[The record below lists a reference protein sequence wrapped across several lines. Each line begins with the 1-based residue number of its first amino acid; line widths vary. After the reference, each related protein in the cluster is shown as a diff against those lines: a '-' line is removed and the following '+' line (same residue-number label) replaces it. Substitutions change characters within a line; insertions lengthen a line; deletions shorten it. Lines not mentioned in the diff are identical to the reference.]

1 MQKGGKMEEA
11 KLNDIIID
19 IFQSIGE
26 QESLIRILKEAI
38 NNENDRITM
47 PDISNALEIIL
58 SKHSNIKLSLDRYI
72 DLSFNKN

>member
-1 MQKGGKMEEA
+1 MTFMT
-11 KLNDIIID
+11 LWNIID